1 MGENV
6 NGTID
11 YRDNDCPLLL
21 HLQVILE
28 QLAAA
33 NLATEVQLLKP
44 RAVPELP
51 CTRQPRQL
59 LHRLLWELLLLI
71 LWELLPIFPRKP
83 LPLILMELLLRTA
96 SLHLLLLL
104 LLFQEET
111 CHLFPL
117 IKLKLHHP
125 FLHRKVFLL
134 LLQEMFLLL
143 LREVLQ
149 DHILLQEMPPDS

>member
-1 MGENV
+1 MLVTNI
-6 NGTID
+6 TS
-11 YRDNDCPLLL
+11 DCPLLL

-59 LHRLLWELLLLI
+59 LHRL

-149 DHILLQEMPPDS
+149 HHILLQEMPPDS